1 MDLIK
6 PSKHNL
12 INSLEYSCEVGGWPV
27 LLSPC
32 YKTFYPVYIKLYFLC
47 YAAFMSEQCGQGY
60 WKCNADLGKELV
72 LTRKAQHFMSLDV
85 VSLLCCNRLLL
96 NFDIPFLT
104 IIF

>member
-12 INSLEYSCEVGGWPV
+12 INSLEYFCEACGWPV
-27 LLSPC
+27 LLSQC
-32 YKTFYPVYIKLYFLC
+32 YKTFYPVYIKHYFLC

-85 VSLLCCNRLLL
+85 VSLKVVIDCCSI
-96 NFDIPFLT
+96 FDIPFLT